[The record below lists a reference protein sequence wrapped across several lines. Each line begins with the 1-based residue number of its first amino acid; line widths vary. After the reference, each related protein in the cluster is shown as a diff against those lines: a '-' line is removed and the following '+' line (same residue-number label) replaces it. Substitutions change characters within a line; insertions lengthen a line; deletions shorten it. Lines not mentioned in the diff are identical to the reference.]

1 MEEVEERVSKLE
13 AVLGRFI
20 VQTDMMLKRMEQD
33 TATFKEEVRHSQ
45 QERDED
51 LKKFRKEVRTD
62 QQARDKDTE
71 KFRQEVRADQQAR
84 DKDMQQFREEVRRDQ
99 QVRDKDTKKF
109 REDTEK
115 FRQEVRADQQ
125 ARDKNMQQFREEVQA
140 DRQAR
145 GEDTKKFREDTDRFR
160 QEVRADQQAR
170 DKDMQQFREEMQADR
185 QARDKNMQQFREE
198 VRADQ
203 QTRDKDMQQF
213 REEMQAGRHNLEQ
226 NLERVQREIQ
236 EDLQEYKV
244 MSNKRWGELA
254 NRLGTVVEDI
264 VAPNLPTI
272 AQQYFGCTDID
283 FFGLRIKRKNQV
295 AGKSALEFDAILVCS
310 DYLIVNETKTKPD
323 ANDVKSFRE
332 GQLKR
337 IFDYFPEYQGKTVV
351 PIFSSLSFTEATLKY
366 LTKNK
371 IYAMSSK
378 GDTMDLLNFEAIQKK
393 K

>member
-1 MEEVEERVSKLE
+1 MEQVKERVSKLE

-33 TATFKEEVRHSQ
+33 TATFKEEVRHDQ
-45 QERDED
+45 LERDQD
-51 LKKFRKEVRTD
+51 IKE
-62 QQARDKDTE
+62 
-71 KFRQEVRADQQAR
+71 
-84 DKDMQQFREEVRRDQ
+84 FREEVRRDQ

-125 ARDKNMQQFREEVQA
+125 ARDKDMQQFREEVQA

-145 GEDTKKFREDTDRFR
+145 DEDTKKFREDTDRFR

-170 DKDMQQFREEMQADR
+170 D
-185 QARDKNMQQFREE
+185 RDMQQFREE

-203 QTRDKDMQQF
+203 QTRDKNMQQFREEMQAGRQARDKDMQQF
-213 REEMQAGRHNLEQ
+213 REEMQADRHNLEQ

-236 EDLQEYKV
+236 QDLQEYKV
-244 MSNKRWGELA
+244 TSNKRWGELA

-264 VAPNLPTI
+264 VAPNLPII
-272 AQQYFGCTDID
+272 AQQYFRCTDID

-332 GQLKR
+332 GQLKK

-351 PIFSSLSFTEATLKY
+351 PIFSSLSFTEATLRY

>member
-33 TATFKEEVRHSQ
+33 TATFREEVRA
-45 QERDED
+45 
-51 LKKFRKEVRTD
+51 D
-62 QQARDKDTE
+62 QQARDKDMQQ
-71 KFRQEVRADQQAR
+71 FRQEVRADQQAR
-84 DKDMQQFREEVRRDQ
+84 DKDMQQ
-99 QVRDKDTKKF
+99 
-109 REDTEK
+109 
-115 FRQEVRADQQ
+115 
-125 ARDKNMQQFREEVQA
+125 
-140 DRQAR
+140 
-145 GEDTKKFREDTDRFR
+145 FR

-170 DKDMQQFREEMQADR
+170 DKDMQQFREEMQAD
-185 QARDKNMQQFREE
+185 
-198 VRADQ
+198 
-203 QTRDKDMQQF
+203 
-213 REEMQAGRHNLEQ
+213 RHNLEQ

-332 GQLKR
+332 GQLKK
-337 IFDYFPEYQGKTVV
+337 IFDYFPEYQEKTVV

>member
-33 TATFKEEVRHSQ
+33 TATFRE
-45 QERDED
+45 
-51 LKKFRKEVRTD
+51 
-62 QQARDKDTE
+62 
-71 KFRQEVRADQQAR
+71 EVRADQQAR
-84 DKDMQQFREEVRRDQ
+84 DKDMQQFREEVR
-99 QVRDKDTKKF
+99 
-109 REDTEK
+109 
-115 FRQEVRADQQ
+115 ADQQ
-125 ARDKNMQQFREEVQA
+125 ARDKDMQQFRE
-140 DRQAR
+140 
-145 GEDTKKFREDTDRFR
+145 
-160 QEVRADQQAR
+160 EVRADQQAR
-170 DKDMQQFREEMQADR
+170 DKDMQQFREEMQAD
-185 QARDKNMQQFREE
+185 
-198 VRADQ
+198 
-203 QTRDKDMQQF
+203 
-213 REEMQAGRHNLEQ
+213 RHNLEQ

-244 MSNKRWGELA
+244 MSNRRWGELA

-272 AQQYFGCTDID
+272 AQQYFGCTDVE

-295 AGKSALEFDAILVCS
+295 VGKSALEFDAILACS

-323 ANDVKSFRE
+323 ANDVKAFRDR
-332 GQLKR
+332 QLKK
-337 IFDYFPEYQGKTVV
+337 IFEYFPEYQGKEVV
-351 PIFSSLSFTEATLKY
+351 SIFSSLSFSEATLKY

>member
-20 VQTDMMLKRMEQD
+20 VQTDMMIKRMEQD
-33 TATFKEEVRHSQ
+33 TATFKEEVRRSQ

-62 QQARDKDTE
+62 QQERDKDTE

-99 QVRDKDTKKF
+99 QARDKDTKKF

-125 ARDKNMQQFREEVQA
+125 ARDKNMQQFREEV
-140 DRQAR
+140 
-145 GEDTKKFREDTDRFR
+145 
-160 QEVRADQQAR
+160 
-170 DKDMQQFREEMQADR
+170 
-185 QARDKNMQQFREE
+185 
-198 VRADQ
+198 RADQ

-213 REEMQAGRHNLEQ
+213 REEMQADRHNLEQ

>member
-33 TATFKEEVRHSQ
+33 TATFKEEVRRSQ

-62 QQARDKDTE
+62 QQERDKDTE

-99 QVRDKDTKKF
+99 QARDKDMQQF

-145 GEDTKKFREDTDRFR
+145 
-160 QEVRADQQAR
+160 
-170 DKDMQQFREEMQADR
+170 DKDMQQFREEMQAD
-185 QARDKNMQQFREE
+185 
-198 VRADQ
+198 
-203 QTRDKDMQQF
+203 
-213 REEMQAGRHNLEQ
+213 RHNLEQ

-337 IFDYFPEYQGKTVV
+337 ILDYFPEYQGKTVV

>member
-20 VQTDMMLKRMEQD
+20 VQTDMMIKRMEQD
-33 TATFKEEVRHSQ
+33 TAAFKEEMRRSQ

-62 QQARDKDTE
+62 QQERDKDTE

-99 QVRDKDTKKF
+99 QARDKDTKKF

-125 ARDKNMQQFREEVQA
+125 ARDK
-140 DRQAR
+140 D
-145 GEDTKKFREDTDRFR
+145 
-160 QEVRADQQAR
+160 
-170 DKDMQQFREEMQADR
+170 
-185 QARDKNMQQFREE
+185 MQQFREE

-213 REEMQAGRHNLEQ
+213 REEMQADRHNLEQ

-272 AQQYFGCTDID
+272 AQQYFGCTDMD

-323 ANDVKSFRE
+323 ASDVKSFRE

-337 IFDYFPEYQGKTVV
+337 IFDYFPEYQGKMVV
-351 PIFSSLSFTEATLKY
+351 PIFSSLFFTEATLKY